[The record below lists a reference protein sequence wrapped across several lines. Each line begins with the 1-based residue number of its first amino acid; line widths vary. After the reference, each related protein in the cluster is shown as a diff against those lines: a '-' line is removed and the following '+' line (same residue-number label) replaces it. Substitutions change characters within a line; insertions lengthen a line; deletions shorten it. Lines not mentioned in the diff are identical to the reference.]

1 MIFKLQRR
9 HLIIVSNKRRKKTKK
24 SGKDRQIGFILFLV
38 LGGLFTCLAFFLSY
52 VLYQIQVLQKYQSQ
66 QEVEQGDLELIVDL
80 LTINPYSRPGIVR
93 KKTKGIVIHYVAN
106 PMSSAKQNRDY
117 FESLKYRH
125 DRQASSHFIVGLD
138 GEIIQCIPSEEIS
151 YASNN
156 RNNDTISIEVCH
168 PDETGRFK
176 GKTYDSL
183 VKLTAFMADKY
194 QIKQKEIIRHYD
206 VTGKLCP
213 KYYVEHEEKWIQ
225 LKKDIEREREKRK
238 ALLSNK
244 D

>member
-1 MIFKLQRR
+1 M
-9 HLIIVSNKRRKKTKK
+9 SNKRRKRQKK
-24 SGKDRQIGFILFLV
+24 SGKDRRIGFILFLV

-52 VLYQIQVLQKYQSQ
+52 VLYQIQVMNEYHEQQK
-66 QEVEQGDLELIVDL
+66 VEQGDLDLIVEL
-80 LTINPYSRPGIVR
+80 LTVNPYSRPGTIR
-93 KKTKGIVIHYVAN
+93 KRTKGIVIHYVAN
-106 PMSSAKQNRDY
+106 PMSTAKQNRDY

-125 DRQASSHFIVGLD
+125 DRKASSHFVVGLD

-156 RNNDTISIEVCH
+156 RNKDTISIEVCH
-168 PDETGRFK
+168 PDETGRFNE
-176 GKTYDSL
+176 KTYWSL

-194 QIKQKEIIRHYD
+194 KVKQKEIIRHYD

-213 KYYVEHEEKWIQ
+213 KYYVEHEDKWIQ
-225 LKKDIEREREKRK
+225 LKKDIEAERKKRK

>member
-1 MIFKLQRR
+1 M
-9 HLIIVSNKRRKKTKK
+9 SNKRRKRQKK
-24 SGKDRQIGFILFLV
+24 SGKDKRIGFILFLV

-52 VLYQIQVLQKYQSQ
+52 VLYQIQVLNER
-66 QEVEQGDLELIVDL
+66 QEEQMIEQEELNLTVDL
-80 LTINPYSRPGIVR
+80 LTVNPYSRPGIIR
-93 KKTKGIVIHYVAN
+93 KRTKGIVIHYVAN
-106 PMSSAKQNRDY
+106 PMSTAKQNRDY

-125 DRQASSHFIVGLD
+125 DRQASSHFVVGLE

-156 RNNDTISIEVCH
+156 RNKDTISIEVCH
-168 PDETGRFK
+168 PDETGRFNE
-176 GKTYDSL
+176 KTYQSL
-183 VKLTAFMADKY
+183 IKLTAFMAEKY
-194 QIKQKEIIRHYD
+194 NVKSKEIIRHYD

-213 KYYVEHEEKWIQ
+213 KYYVENENKWVQ
-225 LKKDIEREREKRK
+225 LKKDVEVERKKRK